1 MINTKSENR
10 IVFIDLMRAFAVLM
24 MVQGHTIDA
33 LLANEYRTF
42 DSLFYNIW
50 NSMRGFTA
58 PIFMFSSG
66 TVFTYL
72 LMSKKLPFNHN
83 PRIWKGIKRFLLLV
97 SLGYFLRFP
106 TSNIFDFSNIS
117 ENQWNVFFVVDAL
130 HLIGFGLLS
139 IIVLEFISEKFRLKN
154 YYTFGLFAAIIFFT
168 APIITSMNWD
178 EYLPRFFSAYF
189 FYKHGSLFPLFPW
202 LGFVIF
208 GGVFGNYLANNKD
221 VFRNIK
227 FVHNIIAVGLIF
239 IVVGF
244 LVHYARVYLI
254 KPLSF
259 WTDQTALS
267 FYRLGVVLLLNSIMA
282 FIAIKTQ
289 NVPSFFRITGKHT
302 LSIYVTHLII
312 IYGSAWI
319 PGLLVSFG
327 QTLNS
332 FQAISLAAG
341 MIVAMVFLALGID
354 KYLPLI
360 NDKMQMMFR
369 EKNEKFENN

>member
-42 DSLFYNIW
+42 DSVFYIIW

-72 LMSKKLPFNHN
+72 LMSRKLPFRQN
-83 PRIWKGIKRFLLLV
+83 PRVWKGVKRFLLLV

-106 TSNIFDFSNIS
+106 TGNIFDFSNVS
-117 ENQWNVFFVVDAL
+117 QKQWDVFFVVDAL

-139 IIVLEFISEKFRLKN
+139 IILLEFISEKFRLKN
-154 YYTFGLFAAIIFFT
+154 YYTFGLSATIIFLI
-168 APIITSMNWD
+168 APNVISINWD

-189 FYKHGSLFPLFPW
+189 FYKHGSLFPLSPW

-227 FVHNIIAVGLIF
+227 FVYNIISVGLIF

-244 LVHYARVYLI
+244 SIHYARVYLI
-254 KPLSF
+254 KPIDF
-259 WTDQTALS
+259 WTDLTALS
-267 FYRLGVVLLLNSIMA
+267 FYRLGVVLLLNSVMA

-302 LSIYVTHLII
+302 LFIYVAHLVI

-319 PGLLVSFG
+319 PGLLVGFG
-327 QTLNS
+327 QTLTP

-341 MIVAMVFLALGID
+341 MIVSMVFLALGVE
-354 KYLPLI
+354 KYLPVI
-360 NDKMQMMFR
+360 NDKMQMMIR
-369 EKNEKFENN
+369 EKK